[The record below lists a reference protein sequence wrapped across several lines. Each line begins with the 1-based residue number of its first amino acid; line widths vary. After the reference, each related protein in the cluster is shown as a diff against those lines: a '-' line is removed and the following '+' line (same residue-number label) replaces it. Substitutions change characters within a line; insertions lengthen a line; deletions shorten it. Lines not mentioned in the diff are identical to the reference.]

1 VEYSFVMKAIASVP
15 ELIKK
20 LGGASK
26 LAKWAGYEDARG
38 VCNWTTRGI
47 PPSYHLRLTLLARQ
61 RGLVIDPDVFGLQ
74 DHEAD
79 ILRSVLSDPGAPRP
93 RPKRRPIQNIAA

>member
-1 VEYSFVMKAIASVP
+1 MKAIASVS

-38 VCNWTTRGI
+38 VCNWASRGI

-74 DHEAD
+74 DNEAD
-79 ILRSVLSDPGAPRP
+79 TLLSVLNDPSGAPRP
-93 RPKRRPIQNIAA
+93 RPRRKQQQQIAA